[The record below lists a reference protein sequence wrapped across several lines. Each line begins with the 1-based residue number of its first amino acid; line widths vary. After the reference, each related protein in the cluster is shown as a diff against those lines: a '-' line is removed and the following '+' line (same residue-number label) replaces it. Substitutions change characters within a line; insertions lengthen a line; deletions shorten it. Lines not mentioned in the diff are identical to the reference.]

1 MASPLKAAWAT
12 ARDDALPLEIP
23 TALIP
28 ALIPQPGRA
37 ESQLVDVV
45 SDLGE
50 GVGAV
55 GVRLDLS
62 SRALHLA
69 RARYDA
75 LGVRASTM
83 VLLEVIAPGILRIAD
98 AKPLPPGKPLASGKP
113 REDNVKKREKTTEDA
128 ATDAVA
134 AAADADEDE
143 EDKDARA
150 LVGRSLIK
158 RFGGEPFRGV
168 VTAYDADAKFFQV
181 KYEDGDEEEL
191 ERRELTPLVSEAAE
205 KEKKAGAGR
214 GGSTKRG
221 EGVTLPGTPLSSPPP
236 GFTKCAKCKTQ
247 RNAAKYCFAKGHRR
261 GVSGDGAT
269 AEKAAAAAGGGAAT
283 KRGKKRGSPSAPG
296 TPPRRRPR
304 RTSAPRSWD
313 EKSSK
318 RSTAKTT
325 TAKSSRSTRAKGFTS
340 SDSKTATR
348 RRWTVG
354 SSRTSSSARLGLGRP
369 V

>member
-1 MASPLKAAWAT
+1 
-12 ARDDALPLEIP
+12 
-23 TALIP
+23 
-28 ALIPQPGRA
+28 
-37 ESQLVDVV
+37 
-45 SDLGE
+45 
-50 GVGAV
+50 
-55 GVRLDLS
+55 
-62 SRALHLA
+62 
-69 RARYDA
+69 
-75 LGVRASTM
+75 M

-214 GGSTKRG
+214 GGSTIRG

-261 GVSGDGAT
+261 GVCGDGAT
-269 AEKAAAAAGGGAAT
+269 AEKAAAAGGGAAT